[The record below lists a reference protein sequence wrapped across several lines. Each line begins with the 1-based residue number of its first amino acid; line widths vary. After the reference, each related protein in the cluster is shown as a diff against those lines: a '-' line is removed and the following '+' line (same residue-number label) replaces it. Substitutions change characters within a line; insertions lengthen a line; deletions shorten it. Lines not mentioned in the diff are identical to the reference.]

1 MKTLTKIAAMCLT
14 AFCALSCSEKQEGD
28 AFYTISNENG
38 MKVTVTNFGGRITSI
53 LIPDKD
59 GVVRDV
65 VLGFDNV
72 ESYYPENNQTDFG
85 ASIGRYANRIAQG
98 KFTLDGVEYDLPK
111 NNFGHCLHGGPTGWQ
126 YQPYQVVEADA
137 THIKLKIVSPD
148 GDNNFPGKVTA
159 FTTYTL
165 TDDNRLEI
173 AYEATTTAPTIIN
186 MTNHSYFNL
195 SGDPTTDIC
204 GDYLYVNASGFT
216 PIDNTC
222 MTSGEILPVEGT
234 PMDFLTLHKIG
245 DRIDETDYEQIVNG
259 NGYDHNWVL
268 DTKGDINQLAAKLY
282 CEKTGI
288 TLDVYTDEPGIQ
300 VYTGNFLDGSVT
312 GKGGIVYNKRAA
324 ICLET
329 QKYPDTPN
337 KPQWPSAVLRPG
349 ETYHSHCT
357 FAFSVTK

>member
-148 GDNNFPGKVTA
+148 GDNNFPGEVTA

-173 AYEATTTAPTIIN
+173 AYEATTTAPTIIT
-186 MTNHSYFNL
+186 MTN
-195 SGDPTTDIC
+195 
-204 GDYLYVNASGFT
+204 
-216 PIDNTC
+216 
-222 MTSGEILPVEGT
+222 
-234 PMDFLTLHKIG
+234 
-245 DRIDETDYEQIVNG
+245 
-259 NGYDHNWVL
+259 
-268 DTKGDINQLAAKLY
+268 
-282 CEKTGI
+282 
-288 TLDVYTDEPGIQ
+288 
-300 VYTGNFLDGSVT
+300 
-312 GKGGIVYNKRAA
+312 
-324 ICLET
+324 
-329 QKYPDTPN
+329 
-337 KPQWPSAVLRPG
+337 
-349 ETYHSHCT
+349 
-357 FAFSVTK
+357 